1 MFVEFKNLVV
11 WRLAYNFTLKIY
23 KVVEPFP
30 AYEDGNIKSQLRRA
44 ATSLPLNI
52 SEGSGANSAKMFM
65 TYLIFAYRS
74 TKELETLLLL
84 SKDLGYLTREKFEE
98 VLGELNLVSEKL
110 REYMDNLQ
118 NNYILKGRN
127 KAPIH
132 IIEKKKRLS

>member
-1 MFVEFKNLVV
+1 MFVEFKNLEV

-30 AYEDGNIKSQLRRA
+30 SYEDGNIKSQLRRA

-98 VLGELNLVSEKL
+98 VLGELNLV
-110 REYMDNLQ
+110 
-118 NNYILKGRN
+118 
-127 KAPIH
+127 
-132 IIEKKKRLS
+132 

>member
-1 MFVEFKNLVV
+1 MFVEFKNLEV

-84 SKDLGYLTREKFEE
+84 SK
-98 VLGELNLVSEKL
+98 NL
-110 REYMDNLQ
+110 
-118 NNYILKGRN
+118 
-127 KAPIH
+127 
-132 IIEKKKRLS
+132 